1 MLSKKPNILFTRSLS
16 DNEQN
21 IAKSNGLEVRIVPF
35 IKPSTNYDKQS
46 VLKEILSLSDRIDA
60 FAFTSQ
66 NAVKALLPLFSEP
79 QFYSLLKA
87 KMVFATGKKTTQTL
101 DTQGI
106 RLTGPLSNDAESLG
120 NLIKKNGSV
129 KMVVYFKG
137 NLSLDILKT
146 VLNNSNIEVIEKS
159 VYYTS
164 LISKKIKDVGV
175 FDGIVF
181 YSPSAVNSFFRSN
194 QLDKNMPV
202 FCIGTTTGIYLKK
215 MIPNEIIQPSEPE
228 SELLINRIRN
238 YFYEEKIQ
246 E

>member
-1 MLSKKPNILFTRSLS
+1 MLSKKPKILFTRNLS

-35 IKPSTNYDKQS
+35 IKTLNNYDKES
-46 VLKEILSLSDRIDA
+46 ILNEILLLSDGIDA

-79 QFYSLLKA
+79 QFYSLLKT

-106 RLTGPLSNDAESLG
+106 RLTRPPSNDVESLAK
-120 NLIKKNGSV
+120 LIKNNGSV

-146 VLNNSNIEVIEKS
+146 VLTNNDIEVIEKTI
-159 VYYTS
+159 YHTS
-164 LISKKIKDVGV
+164 LTSEKIKDLGT
-175 FDGIVF
+175 FNGIVF
-181 YSPSAVNSFFRSN
+181 YSPSAVESFLRSN
-194 QLDKNMPV
+194 QIDKNIPV
-202 FCIGTTTGIYLKK
+202 FCIGDTTGTYLKNL
-215 MIPNEIIQPSEPE
+215 ITNEIIQPSEPE
-228 SELLINRIRN
+228 SELLINRISN
-238 YFYEEKIQ
+238 FFYEEKIQ